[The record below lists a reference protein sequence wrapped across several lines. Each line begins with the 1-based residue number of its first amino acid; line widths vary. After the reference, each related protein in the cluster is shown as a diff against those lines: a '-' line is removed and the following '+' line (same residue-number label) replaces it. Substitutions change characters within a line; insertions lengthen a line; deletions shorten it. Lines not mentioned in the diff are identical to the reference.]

1 MPIFLRSLDV
11 SFVVINKLPERV
23 RKSIQGLV
31 CPKLTAQ
38 VSVLELFLTHQ
49 MTILLIGCKPNN
61 FESHKSLELS
71 FTNIQGLHL
80 NFTEYESPPPPPWHS
95 CLGETV
101 LDDWSDSG
109 NFSVRVHLPLIQQDS
124 VTHFH
129 KLAVYMKEGFPFTQN
144 LFRAIPC
151 HGSPELVNWNFLIL
165 KQFFDKI
172 FRKNVKFLLSK
183 NFFDYFH

>member
-61 FESHKSLELS
+61 FESHKYLELS

-80 NFTEYESPPPPPWHS
+80 NFTEYESLPPPPT
-95 CLGETV
+95 LT
-101 LDDWSDSG
+101 
-109 NFSVRVHLPLIQQDS
+109 F
-124 VTHFH
+124 
-129 KLAVYMKEGFPFTQN
+129 
-144 LFRAIPC
+144 LFRWNSFGWLKWFWQFLC
-151 HGSPELVNWNFLIL
+151 EGSSSFNPTGFCYSFSQTCSLYEGRVPFYTEFISGHSMPRFPRTSKL
-165 KQFFDKI
+165 KLF
-172 FRKNVKFLLSK
+172 NT
-183 NFFDYFH
+183 